1 MCSWHLNWNR
11 RNIFLDSR
19 IIYHCY
25 DTTLVKSTV
34 SAVCLRIKKLSYCL
48 NKIYIYEMTIH
59 ICLTEEFREL
69 ISCASVRSWK
79 KAKEREND
87 CLKVVRHG
95 VICFCRADYLYER
108 FWHGTLKKHLVI
120 IREAVRKTLTLS
132 LSPSPPASPNS
143 PSSHFALI
151 ASKNLLKSYCVSG
164 TLPRDILTG
173 LRVNSPRLHS
183 LRGRTEQS
191 L

>member
-132 LSPSPPASPNS
+132 LPPSPPSLAQLAELTLRSNSLKEPLEILLRVWYTSSWHLDRLESKFTASP
-143 PSSHFALI
+143 
-151 ASKNLLKSYCVSG
+151 
-164 TLPRDILTG
+164 
-173 LRVNSPRLHS
+173 
-183 LRGRTEQS
+183 
-191 L
+191 